1 MYFTLIQRRI
11 SSFAARQW
19 ASSASVRREL
29 PFDDPR
35 EPMTATLPDYDP
47 LALPYYEIFLPSV
60 ENSHASTSSP
70 HAQQT
75 QAPAKTGRRFFS
87 SALQL
92 GLAESAITLPQS
104 NEAKTSPADLLQA
117 LHDEAQ
123 VAIATATS
131 IADAA
136 NDHGFTP
143 ACSSGAVSSRW
154 VSEMR
159 ARQLRSLQERS
170 DNLAGAEC

>member
-92 GLAESAITLPQS
+92 GLAESATALQS
-104 NEAKTSPADLLQA
+104 NEVKTSPAELLHA

-123 VAIATATS
+123 VAIATAAS

-136 NDHGFTP
+136 NDRGFTP
-143 ACSSGAVSSRW
+143 ACSSGAVSSR
-154 VSEMR
+154 MR
-159 ARQLRSLQERS
+159 ARQLRSLKERS
-170 DNLAGAEC
+170 DNPASAEC